1 MGRVL
6 LGVTLG
12 FEGRTVESVFF
23 KAGFRALAVLE
34 RLVAGFLSMF
44 VADVSTERRPR
55 DAFVGEMDLGG
66 PEAEA
71 GLADPFIAVLVLSC
85 ISS

>member
-12 FEGRTVESVFF
+12 FEGRTMDSVFF
-23 KAGFRALAVLE
+23 KAGFAVLE
-34 RLVAGFLSMF
+34 RLVAGFLSRF
-44 VADVSTERRPR
+44 VADASTERRPR
-55 DAFVGEMDLGG
+55 DAFVGEVDLGG

-71 GLADPFIAVLVLSC
+71 RLADPFMAILVLSC